1 MRISPTF
8 ITMSTLLP
16 LRVAA
21 LCMVLCLA
29 YTAQAQSPEAAKD
42 KVHDGVEL
50 HDQGEYKKALK
61 KYDEALKL
69 DKDNGLA
76 MAEKALTLNAMGELE
91 KSAALCQE
99 IILKHNSAREM
110 PMVYVTYGNCMD
122 QLGRPE
128 ASLRVYEEGLK
139 ILPNMYMLH
148 FNKGV
153 TLYGMDSLASA
164 QRALQR
170 SARLNP
176 YHPGT
181 QAILAEVLEKE
192 GHSVPAVMALCRLLM
207 LEPEG
212 ERARRYA
219 PRLQRLMGGRV
230 STDKKGNATIY
241 IDADKLGQLEDS
253 TVRENDFRMAETSM
267 ALLGS
272 LNLAALLTNA
282 LDKEGV
288 KMPAPNAATSL
299 EPQLDMLAGT
309 LKDARAKNHGFY
321 WDYHATWLIAVKDA
335 GHLGT
340 LCHIAHAG
348 SGDKAVRQWLD
359 SNREKVSEYY
369 AWEKEYTGRFLK
381 EQ

>member
-1 MRISPTF
+1 
-8 ITMSTLLP
+8 
-16 LRVAA
+16 VAA
-21 LCMVLCLA
+21 CLALCLA
-29 YTAQAQSPEAAKD
+29 WPAKAQNPEAAKG
-42 KVHDGVEL
+42 KVHEGVEL

-76 MAEKALTLNAMGELE
+76 MAEKAMTLNAMGELE
-91 KSAALCQE
+91 NSAALCQE
-99 IILKHNSAREM
+99 IILKHNAAREM

-128 ASLRVYEEGLK
+128 ASLRVYNEGIK

-164 QRALQR
+164 QVALQQ

-181 QAILAEVLEKE
+181 QAILAEVLDKD
-192 GHSVPAVMALCRLLM
+192 GNRVPALMAVCRLLM

-212 ERARRYA
+212 ERAQRYI
-219 PRLQRLMGGRV
+219 PRVQGLMGSQV
-230 STDKKGNATIY
+230 STDKKGNTTIY

-253 TVRENDFRMAETSM
+253 VVRENDFRMAETSM

-272 LNLAALLTNA
+272 LNLAALLTDA
-282 LDKEGV
+282 LVKEGI
-288 KMPAPNAATSL
+288 KMPAPNAATRL
-299 EPQLDMLAGT
+299 EPQLDMLVGS
-309 LKDARAKNHGFY
+309 LKDMRGKNHGFY
-321 WDYHATWLIAVKDA
+321 WDYHASWLIALKDA

-340 LCHIAHAG
+340 LCHITHAD
-348 SGDKAVRQWLD
+348 SGDKAVRSWLD
-359 SNREKVSEYY
+359 NNRDKVDEYY
-369 AWEKEYTGRFLK
+369 TWEKEYTSRYLK
-381 EQ
+381 QQ

>member
-1 MRISPTF
+1 
-8 ITMSTLLP
+8 
-16 LRVAA
+16 
-21 LCMVLCLA
+21 
-29 YTAQAQSPEAAKD
+29 
-42 KVHDGVEL
+42 
-50 HDQGEYKKALK
+50 
-61 KYDEALKL
+61 
-69 DKDNGLA
+69 
-76 MAEKALTLNAMGELE
+76 
-91 KSAALCQE
+91 
-99 IILKHNSAREM
+99 
-110 PMVYVTYGNCMD
+110 MD

-181 QAILAEVLEKE
+181 QAILAEVLEKD

-212 ERARRYA
+212 ERASRYA
-219 PRLQRLMGGRV
+219 PRLQRLMGGTVR
-230 STDKKGNATIY
+230 TDKKGNTTIY
-241 IDADKLGQLEDS
+241 IDSDKLGQAEDS

-272 LNLAALLTNA
+272 LNLAAVLTNA
-282 LDKEGV
+282 LQKEGLD
-288 KMPAPNAATSL
+288 MPAPNAATSL

-309 LKDARAKNHGFY
+309 LKDERAKNHGF
-321 WDYHATWLIAVKDA
+321 
-335 GHLGT
+335 
-340 LCHIAHAG
+340 
-348 SGDKAVRQWLD
+348 
-359 SNREKVSEYY
+359 
-369 AWEKEYTGRFLK
+369 
-381 EQ
+381 